1 MEKVG
6 NDIIKAEAH
15 TYTHLLWNVRK
26 YIFKT
31 YAGTSTLTSPLT
43 PSQVFLS
50 VAFTKVSLGYVEFP
64 LRSLKPG
71 GKELNELASINKIP
85 NSPSAR
91 SFVVLDRW
99 WALADHEGDTEVH
112 IRVIKQVGKAA
123 GDKGHAKFR
132 MTGFEEVFADDTIE
146 AGFMRKDVDSY
157 VSGQG
162 WAVLFATML
171 LHTLWR
177 GQHFATFLTDNNMLS
192 ASETM
197 KQLVYLV
204 IAWSWGCSSA
214 WDCMLSFRLF
224 WTFLITVYHGW
235 FTICLYFGDL
245 DYWTNMAMDAPLATN
260 AYNINWSGCVDTR
273 SAEEYSRYLI
283 FCTFINHSLLTTM
296 ICVFIMTV
304 MPIGLKHQC
313 INIAF
318 MSTVNFIL
326 IMLADAGNAA
336 PQANLLGALFLLA
349 ASIPLCILVQFL
361 NRRNRENWVQSACM
375 LELATENL
383 KLDSYIALKEVEG
396 ELLEAQVREEKSQA
410 ESEARSLL
418 VSAAAH
424 DLRTPI
430 SALTTSCRVLQDSSH
445 SFPDDIQLVLCSMA
459 SACKIGLD
467 TVDNMLTASRFLANS
482 VIVPHPSAVDVRELV
497 DNILGLVAEVAVSP
511 QVSIRAEI
519 GDDVPA
525 FVWTDKIWLQRMIM
539 NFLMNSARHTL
550 IGSIEVAMEVRGG
563 NTSAQPLQLYCSVK
577 DTGSGVPPA
586 QEKKIFKT
594 AMDKSYHG
602 SGLGSSI
609 HL

>member
-1 MEKVG
+1 
-6 NDIIKAEAH
+6 
-15 TYTHLLWNVRK
+15 
-26 YIFKT
+26 
-31 YAGTSTLTSPLT
+31 
-43 PSQVFLS
+43 
-50 VAFTKVSLGYVEFP
+50 
-64 LRSLKPG
+64 
-71 GKELNELASINKIP
+71 
-85 NSPSAR
+85 
-91 SFVVLDRW
+91 
-99 WALADHEGDTEVH
+99 
-112 IRVIKQVGKAA
+112 
-123 GDKGHAKFR
+123 
-132 MTGFEEVFADDTIE
+132 
-146 AGFMRKDVDSY
+146 
-157 VSGQG
+157 
-162 WAVLFATML
+162 
-171 LHTLWR
+171 
-177 GQHFATFLTDNNMLS
+177 
-192 ASETM
+192 
-197 KQLVYLV
+197 
-204 IAWSWGCSSA
+204 
-214 WDCMLSFRLF
+214 
-224 WTFLITVYHGW
+224 
-235 FTICLYFGDL
+235 
-245 DYWTNMAMDAPLATN
+245 
-260 AYNINWSGCVDTR
+260 
-273 SAEEYSRYLI
+273 
-283 FCTFINHSLLTTM
+283 
-296 ICVFIMTV
+296 
-304 MPIGLKHQC
+304 
-313 INIAF
+313 
-318 MSTVNFIL
+318 
-326 IMLADAGNAA
+326 
-336 PQANLLGALFLLA
+336 
-349 ASIPLCILVQFL
+349 
-361 NRRNRENWVQSACM
+361 M